1 MDKFARY
8 LQKFDILQNVTND
21 EIERTETL
29 LRAYSPMLRSAAQGI
44 DELEEECY
52 AGRRQSISD
61 FINLAIDY
69 DHDTDRQRIAGRLA
83 DMGHSMQLLS
93 ILESALVLMKDDPR
107 HGDLYY
113 KILSGRYFNAYCK
126 TNEDAFLTLGMAS
139 STYYRHIKKAI
150 RMYAAYLWCVVI
162 PDLILKEQ
170 MRQNRESKSGES
182 QSGSPCESQ
191 MIEQLAANWGRK
203 RRSDGID
210 GDILTGYN

>member
-8 LQKFDILQNVTND
+8 LQRFDILQNVTSD

-69 DHDTDRQRIAGRLA
+69 DHDADRQRIAGRLA

-150 RMYAAYLWCVVI
+150 RMYAAYLWCVVV

-191 MIEQLAANWGRK
+191 MIEQLAANWG
-203 RRSDGID
+203 
-210 GDILTGYN
+210 

>member
-1 MDKFARY
+1 
-8 LQKFDILQNVTND
+8 
-21 EIERTETL
+21 
-29 LRAYSPMLRSAAQGI
+29 
-44 DELEEECY
+44 
-52 AGRRQSISD
+52 
-61 FINLAIDY
+61 
-69 DHDTDRQRIAGRLA
+69 
-83 DMGHSMQLLS
+83 MQLLS

-191 MIEQLAANWGRK
+191 MIEQLAANWG
-203 RRSDGID
+203 
-210 GDILTGYN
+210 

>member
-52 AGRRQSISD
+52 ASRRQSISD

-191 MIEQLAANWGRK
+191 MIEQLAANWG
-203 RRSDGID
+203 
-210 GDILTGYN
+210 

>member
-1 MDKFARY
+1 MDKFTRY
-8 LQKFDILQNVTND
+8 LQKFDILQNVTSD

-52 AGRRQSISD
+52 VGRRQSVSD

-69 DHDTDRQRIAGRLA
+69 DHDADRQRIAGRLA

-93 ILESALVLMKDDPR
+93 ILESALVMMKDDPR

-170 MRQNRESKSGES
+170 MRQNRESEADGRP
-182 QSGSPCESQ
+182 SGSPYESQ
-191 MIEQLAANWGRK
+191 MIEQLAVN
-203 RRSDGID
+203 
-210 GDILTGYN
+210 

>member
-8 LQKFDILQNVTND
+8 LQRFDILQNVTSD

-29 LRAYSPMLRSAAQGI
+29 LCAYSPMLRSAAQGI

-69 DHDTDRQRIAGRLA
+69 DHDADRQRIAGRLA

-191 MIEQLAANWGRK
+191 MIEQLAANWG
-203 RRSDGID
+203 
-210 GDILTGYN
+210 